1 MDDEN
6 TGAIMTKKL
15 GYLNK
20 LKIKSFWN
28 VKIWS

>member
-1 MDDEN
+1 MEDEN
-6 TGAIMTKKL
+6 TEAIMTKKL

-28 VKIWS
+28 VKI